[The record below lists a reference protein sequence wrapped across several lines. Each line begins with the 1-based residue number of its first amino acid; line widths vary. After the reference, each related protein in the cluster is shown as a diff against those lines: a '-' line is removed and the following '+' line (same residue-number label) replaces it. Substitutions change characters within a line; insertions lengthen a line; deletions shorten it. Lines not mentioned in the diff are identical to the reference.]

1 MTMQSLLDHET
12 INDETHIQKKKK
24 NQKRL
29 QVKNGKMNMT
39 QARNCQFARLS
50 DKSYYF
56 SDGVV

>member
-39 QARNCQFARLS
+39 QARNCQFARLN
-50 DKSYYF
+50 DERYYF